1 MGIMD
6 KPLIVSLGGSLLVPE
21 KIDVEFLKKFRE
33 LVLKHVDQ
41 RRRFLIVVGGG
52 KTCRIY
58 QDAAREIAKLADED
72 IDWIRIHVT
81 HLNAQLVR
89 STLREKSHLKVL
101 THYDKKE
108 LIDEPVAVAAGW
120 KPGHSTDYDA
130 VMFAR
135 LYEADSVINL
145 SDVPFVYDKDP
156 DKFPDAEPFKNLSWE
171 SYRKMAGERWDP
183 GKHLPFDPIAA
194 KAAQEYGLKVIIM
207 NGHDLENFE
216 NYLNGQ
222 KFAGTIISL

>member
-72 IDWIRIHVT
+72 IDWIGIHVT

-89 STLREKSHLKVL
+89 SILREKSHLKVL

-108 LIDEPVAVAAGW
+108 LIDEPVAIAAGW

-130 VMFAR
+130 VMFAK
-135 LYEADSVINL
+135 LYDAGFVINL
-145 SDVPFVYDKDP
+145 SDVSFVYNKDP
-156 DKFPDAEPFKNLSWE
+156 DKFPDAEPFKNLTWE

-183 GKHLPFDPIAA
+183 GKHLPFDPIAS
-194 KAAQEYGLKVIIM
+194 KKAQEAGLKAIVMSGKDINNFRNFLDSEEFEGTVI
-207 NGHDLENFE
+207 
-216 NYLNGQ
+216 
-222 KFAGTIISL
+222 S

>member
-41 RRRFLIVVGGG
+41 GRRFLVVVGGG
-52 KTCRIY
+52 KTCRVY

-72 IDWIRIHVT
+72 IDWIGIHVT

-108 LIDEPVAVAAGW
+108 EIAEPIIVAAGW

-156 DKFPDAEPFKNLSWE
+156 DKFQSANLLKTLTGK
-171 SYRKMAGERWDP
+171 SYKKRAGGGWAP
-183 GKHLPFDPIAA
+183 GKPQPFFD
-194 KAAQEYGLKVIIM
+194 
-207 NGHDLENFE
+207 
-216 NYLNGQ
+216 
-222 KFAGTIISL
+222 TIPKL

>member
-21 KIDVEFLKKFRE
+21 KIDVEFLKKFRK

-41 RRRFLIVVGGG
+41 GRRFLIVVGGG

-58 QDAAREIAKLADED
+58 QDSAREIPQLADED
-72 IDWIRIHVT
+72 IHWFAIHVT

-108 LIDEPVAVAAGW
+108 EIAEPVIVAAGW

-156 DKFPDAEPFKNLSWE
+156 DKFPDAEPFKNLTWE
-171 SYRKMAGERWDP
+171 AYRKMAGDKWDP

-194 KAAQEYGLKVIIM
+194 KAAEENKIKVIIM
-207 NGHDLENFE
+207 NGQKLENLE
-216 NYLNGQ
+216 NYLSGQ
-222 KFAGTIISL
+222 EF